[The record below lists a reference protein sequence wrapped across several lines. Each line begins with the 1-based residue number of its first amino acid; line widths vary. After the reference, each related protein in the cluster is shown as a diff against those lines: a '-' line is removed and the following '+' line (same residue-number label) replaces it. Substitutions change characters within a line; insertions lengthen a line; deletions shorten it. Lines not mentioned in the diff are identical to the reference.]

1 MRTFPHGP
9 DYVLVI
15 TRVQADD
22 SRSYFKAKFIGLD
35 GSKLEKLGWKAE
47 VHAKEGCARM
57 ITFFEEKESAGED
70 K

>member
-1 MRTFPHGP
+1 MTFDMGKKKKWSLGP
-9 DYVLVI
+9 AI
-15 TRVQADD
+15 Q
-22 SRSYFKAKFIGLD
+22 
-35 GSKLEKLGWKAE
+35 LGWKAE